1 MSEDNASG
9 SSELSRQ
16 NNDVV
21 AALKKVRTFSMLSI
35 AGNAVDLAAFVIV
48 VLSIGVILKDISSTS
63 KLLESAGLA
72 IFSASFLSIGA
83 SVLMLVSFVY
93 LRSGYGLLKKSSE
106 RFNSPYTG
114 VNLFFAGLILIV
126 VAVLLVLGGAMANS
140 LGLILVGA
148 AIMIV
153 AGIMILVGEILGLIL
168 GSFRMR
174 DYFNDSTFSTAGIMF
189 IIGIFFALFSFI
201 GAILVYLG
209 TNSAIKR
216 IQQPVSAHS

>member
-1 MSEDNASG
+1 MSEDNAPG
-9 SSELSRQ
+9 SSELDRQ
-16 NNDVV
+16 NNEVV
-21 AALKKVRTFSMLSI
+21 AALKKIRTFSMLSI
-35 AGNAVDLAAFVIV
+35 AGNVVDLAAFIIV
-48 VLSIGVILKDISSTS
+48 VLSIGVILKDTSSAS
-63 KLLESAGLA
+63 KLLASAGLA

-93 LRSGYGLLKKSSE
+93 LRSGYGMLKKSSE

-114 VNLFFAGLILIV
+114 INLFFVGLILIV
-126 VAVLLVLGGAMANS
+126 VAVLLVLGGALASS
-140 LGLILVGA
+140 LGLILGGF
-148 AIMIV
+148 AILIV
-153 AGIMILVGEILGLIL
+153 AGIMILLGEILGLIL

-209 TNSAIKR
+209 ANSVIKR
-216 IQQPVSAHS
+216 IQKHASALS